1 MTNKEKYQRAFS
13 VLHASGDCVMEVTS
27 MNRTT
32 RRYIP
37 RLAAVCTAIVM
48 VLGLSAVAYAADV
61 GGIQR
66 TIQLWFQGEQT
77 DAVLEIREGE
87 YTLGFEDAAGN
98 THEIQGG
105 GVAFEP
111 DGQERPLT
119 EEEIL
124 EHLNMPEVVYED
136 DGSVW
141 VYYQGQK
148 LEITDMFD
156 ENGVCYVL
164 LKDGN
169 DDRYMTVK
177 RDGGYATSPHKYP
190 DPDTFHTSAH

>member
-37 RLAAVCTAIVM
+37 RLAAACMAA
-48 VLGLSAVAYAADV
+48 VLVLSTVAYAADI

-66 TIQLWFQGEQT
+66 TIQLWFRGEQT